1 MSLDRILHVP
11 DSYRAS
17 GNAGKYLVTRGIV
30 RICYRSCSTATSLY
44 LKHYFVF
51 EFVVMS
57 GSQLSGGR
65 PWSSKISPV
74 DQAPPPHKP
83 CASQKAGQTTSL
95 TDREVREGPISGH
108 HCPLQFSAMVT
119 CTSLCISN
127 INVV

>member
-30 RICYRSCSTATSLY
+30 RICYCSCSTATSLY

-57 GSQLSGGR
+57 GSQQSRGR
-65 PWSSKISPV
+65 PWSSKITPV
-74 DQAPPPHKP
+74 DQAPPPHTQTVCFATSRTDKP
-83 CASQKAGQTTSL
+83 DRQRGQRGTNQWSSL
-95 TDREVREGPISGH
+95 SFTVLCNGD
-108 HCPLQFSAMVT
+108 MYVT
-119 CTSLCISN
+119 MYF
-127 INVV
+127 